1 MKTNKFKGSW
11 MPAILPAIFLLCAI
25 LGIMIFVKFTLS
37 ILTKTTG
44 FSNKIILLFSDLIDS
59 DEIVGIITGFIAIII
74 ICVAVA
80 LATRKMAIC
89 AAEIAAL
96 ALNAAPGAMTTMER
110 SYTCG
115 EISEEAFIARKD
127 MLYNNLIFLGDMDG
141 VGKFLAEGIKIMI
154 LVIAFGFLGGIII
167 GTKLHGQTI
176 QEAAKTSIAF
186 GLSGGI
192 VFFLPLLLLSVAA
205 TIVSGRVYKSI
216 R

>member
-1 MKTNKFKGSW
+1 ML
-11 MPAILPAIFLLCAI
+11 AILPAIFLLCAI
-25 LGIMIFVKFTLS
+25 LGNMIFIRFTLS
-37 ILTKTTG
+37 ISTKTTG
-44 FSNKIILLFSDLIDS
+44 VSNKIILLFSGLIDS

-80 LATRKMAIC
+80 LATSKMAIC

-96 ALNAAPGAMTTMER
+96 ALMNAVPGAMTTMER

-127 MLYNNLIFLGDMDG
+127 MLYNKLIFLRDMDG
-141 VGKFLAEGIKIMI
+141 VSKFIAEGIKIMI
-154 LVIAFGFLGGIII
+154 LVIAIGLLGGIII
-167 GTKLHGQTI
+167 GTKLYGQTI

-186 GLSGGI
+186 GLSGCI
-192 VFFLPLLLLSVAA
+192 VFFLPLLLLSVVA